1 MYVQTAIPDVHHQH
15 LLRKWAGPADHAMG
29 VPNRRLPE
37 RPDLAMDFDQLNA
50 FLEVARLNS
59 FSRAA
64 VKCFR
69 TQPAIS
75 AQIRLLEEEV
85 GARLFDRGG
94 GRVALTNAGKIFHE
108 YAERL
113 MLLRKEALQ
122 SVADLEHH
130 PRGELFIAANESSC
144 LHVLPEVFAEFKHQ
158 HAAVQVGIRRGEHND
173 ILESVLENRVDF
185 GIVSLPVQEVRL
197 KVVPLH
203 RDELLVV
210 VSPGHPLLEVAT
222 PSADPMLAGEV
233 TAEQIVQHP
242 LLLPKS
248 GQTREN
254 IEQVLTAAP
263 DGYTVSMELD
273 STALLKG
280 FAAAGLG
287 IAFIGRT
294 MVQAE
299 ARAGD
304 VKLLALAGKKLF
316 REIGL
321 IFRRDRALS
330 RAALAFIEIA
340 VRHDTRNEIRSATTV
355 ER

>member
-1 MYVQTAIPDVHHQH
+1 
-15 LLRKWAGPADHAMG
+15 MG
-29 VPNRRLPE
+29 RSHRWNFTV
-37 RPDLAMDFDQLNA
+37 MDFDQLNA

-85 GARLFDRGG
+85 GTRLFDRGG
-94 GRVALTNAGKIFHE
+94 GRVGLTGAGKVFHE
-108 YAERL
+108 YAERM
-113 MLLRKEALQ
+113 MLLRKDALQ
-122 SVADLEHH
+122 SVADLDRN

-144 LHVLPEVFAEFKHQ
+144 LHVLPEVFAEFKRQ
-158 HAAVQVGIRRGEHND
+158 HPAVQVGIRRGEHND

-185 GIVSLPVQEVRL
+185 GIVSLPVQEARL
-197 KVVPLH
+197 KIVPLH
-203 RDELLVV
+203 RDQLQVV
-210 VSPGHPLLEVAT
+210 VSPNHPLLKAAQPVD
-222 PSADPMLAGEV
+222 DPAVAGEV
-233 TAEQIVQHP
+233 TPEEIARHP
-242 LLLPKS
+242 LLLPKP
-248 GQTREN
+248 GQTRDT
-254 IEQVLTAAP
+254 IEKMLQSVA
-263 DGYTVSMELD
+263 GSYTVSMELD

-299 ARAGD
+299 ALSGD
-304 VKLLALAGKKLF
+304 VTMLDITARKLF

-340 VRHDTRNEIRSATTV
+340 VRR
-355 ER
+355 

>member
-1 MYVQTAIPDVHHQH
+1 M
-15 LLRKWAGPADHAMG
+15 AGPSAL
-29 VPNRRLPE
+29 RLTRE
-37 RPDLAMDFDQLNA
+37 TLVMDFDQLNA

-94 GRVALTNAGKIFHE
+94 GRVGLTSAGKVFHE

-122 SVADLEHH
+122 SVADLEHN

-144 LHVLPEVFAEFKHQ
+144 LHVLPEVFAEFKRQ
-158 HAAVQVGIRRGEHND
+158 HPAVQVGIRRGEHND

-185 GIVSLPVQEVRL
+185 GIVSLPVQEARL
-197 KVVPLH
+197 KIVPLH
-203 RDELLVV
+203 RDQLQVV
-210 VSPGHPLLEVAT
+210 VSPHHPLLD
-222 PSADPMLAGEV
+222 SAQPVEDPALAGEV
-233 TAEQIVQHP
+233 TPEEIAQHP
-242 LLLPKS
+242 LLLPKA
-248 GQTREN
+248 GQTRDT
-254 IEQVLTAAP
+254 IEQMLQALP
-263 DGYTVSMELD
+263 GSYSVSMELD

-287 IAFIGRT
+287 VAFIGRT

-299 ARAGD
+299 AHAGEVTMLD
-304 VKLLALAGKKLF
+304 IAGRKLY

-340 VRHDTRNEIRSATTV
+340 VRR
-355 ER
+355 